1 MSNSEFYNSN
11 NSLELFGFKREFN
24 FLKSLIDKNRLP
36 KSLLISGEK
45 GVGKLTLINHF
56 LCSYLDK
63 QNYDLKNNKV
73 VKDIIHNQFMNN
85 LHPSVIF
92 LKGSDFSKIKIDNIR
107 DLKVKILKTSLNN
120 EKRFI
125 ILDSV
130 DIFNIN
136 SLNALLKIIEEPS
149 ENNFFILTNNNS
161 KKIPET
167 VKSRCIELK
176 IIMKSEDKK
185 FVAQKLLTKFGQKSF
200 FDYDESLSPGNY
212 LKFNYLIETININLD
227 DPFIRNL
234 NTLISFYQKKKD
246 LFLIDLIFFILDY
259 NFKKFREKDNIK
271 SEVLIS
277 DRLFI
282 SKNIHD
288 FFSLNLSQGA
298 LINSIQKRFNYV

>member
-92 LKGSDFSKIKIDNIR
+92 LKGSDFSKVKIDNIR

-130 DIFNIN
+130 DLFNIN

-185 FVAQKLLTKFGQKSF
+185 IVAQKLLT
-200 FDYDESLSPGNY
+200 
-212 LKFNYLIETININLD
+212 
-227 DPFIRNL
+227 
-234 NTLISFYQKKKD
+234 
-246 LFLIDLIFFILDY
+246 
-259 NFKKFREKDNIK
+259 
-271 SEVLIS
+271 
-277 DRLFI
+277 
-282 SKNIHD
+282 
-288 FFSLNLSQGA
+288 
-298 LINSIQKRFNYV
+298 

>member
-92 LKGSDFSKIKIDNIR
+92 LKGSDFSKVKIDNIR

-246 LFLIDLIFFILDY
+246 LILIDLIFFILDY

-271 SEVLIS
+271 SEMLIS

>member
-63 QNYDLKNNKV
+63 QNYDLKNNKI

-92 LKGSDFSKIKIDNIR
+92 LKGSDFSKVKIDNLR

-271 SEVLIS
+271 SDMLIS

-288 FFSLNLSQGA
+288 FFSLNLSQGT

>member
-185 FVAQKLLTKFGQKSF
+185 IVAQKLLTKFGQKSF

-271 SEVLIS
+271 SEMLIS

>member
-92 LKGSDFSKIKIDNIR
+92 LKGSDFSKVKIDNIR

-271 SEVLIS
+271 SEMLIS

>member
-92 LKGSDFSKIKIDNIR
+92 LKGSDFSKVKIDNIR

-130 DIFNIN
+130 DLFNIN

-271 SEVLIS
+271 SEMLIS

>member
-11 NSLELFGFKREFN
+11 NSFELFGFKREFN

-92 LKGSDFSKIKIDNIR
+92 LKGSDFSKVKIDNIR
-107 DLKVKILKTSLNN
+107 DLKDKILKTSLNN

-130 DIFNIN
+130 DIFNVN

-176 IIMKSEDKK
+176 IIMKSKDKK

-271 SEVLIS
+271 SEILIS

>member
-92 LKGSDFSKIKIDNIR
+92 LKGSDFSKVKIDNIR

-212 LKFNYLIETININLD
+212 LKFNYLIEIININLD

-271 SEVLIS
+271 SEMLIS

>member
-1 MSNSEFYNSN
+1 MSYSEFYNSN

-63 QNYDLKNNKV
+63 RNYDLKNNKV

-92 LKGSDFSKIKIDNIR
+92 LKGSDFSKVKIDNIR

-167 VKSRCIELK
+167 VKSRCTELK

>member
-92 LKGSDFSKIKIDNIR
+92 LKGSDFSKVKIDNIR

-130 DIFNIN
+130 DLFNIN

-212 LKFNYLIETININLD
+212 LKFNYLIEIININLD

-271 SEVLIS
+271 SEMLIS

>member
-92 LKGSDFSKIKIDNIR
+92 LKGSDFSKVKIDNIR

-130 DIFNIN
+130 DLFNIN

-212 LKFNYLIETININLD
+212 LKFNYLIETININVD

-271 SEVLIS
+271 SEMLIS

-298 LINSIQKRFNYV
+298 FINSIQKRFNYV

>member
-227 DPFIRNL
+227 DPFIKNL

-271 SEVLIS
+271 SEMLIS

>member
-1 MSNSEFYNSN
+1 M
-11 NSLELFGFKREFN
+11 
-24 FLKSLIDKNRLP
+24 
-36 KSLLISGEK
+36 
-45 GVGKLTLINHF
+45 
-56 LCSYLDK
+56 
-63 QNYDLKNNKV
+63 
-73 VKDIIHNQFMNN
+73 
-85 LHPSVIF
+85 PSVLLPGMVEILADSDLVF
-92 LKGSDFSKIKIDNIR
+92 LAISS
-107 DLKVKILKTSLNN
+107 
-120 EKRFI
+120 ERFI

-185 FVAQKLLTKFGQKSF
+185 IVAQKLLTKFGQKSF

-271 SEVLIS
+271 SEMLIS

>member
-185 FVAQKLLTKFGQKSF
+185 IVAQKLLTKFGQKSF

-212 LKFNYLIETININLD
+212 LKFNYLIEIININLD

-271 SEVLIS
+271 SEMLIS

>member
-24 FLKSLIDKNRLP
+24 FLKSLIDKTRLP

-73 VKDIIHNQFMNN
+73 VKDTIHNQFMNN

-92 LKGSDFSKIKIDNIR
+92 LKGSDFSKVKIDNIR

-212 LKFNYLIETININLD
+212 LKFNYLIEIININLD

-271 SEVLIS
+271 SEMLIS

>member
-92 LKGSDFSKIKIDNIR
+92 LKGSDFSKVKIDNIR

-212 LKFNYLIETININLD
+212 LKFNYLIEIININLD

-246 LFLIDLIFFILDY
+246 LILIDLIFFILDY

-271 SEVLIS
+271 SEMLIS

>member
-92 LKGSDFSKIKIDNIR
+92 LKGSDFSKVKIDNIR

-130 DIFNIN
+130 DLFNIN
-136 SLNALLKIIEEPS
+136 SLNTLLKIIEEPS

-271 SEVLIS
+271 SEMLIS

>member
-92 LKGSDFSKIKIDNIR
+92 LKGSDFSKVKIDNIR

-130 DIFNIN
+130 DLFNIN

-185 FVAQKLLTKFGQKSF
+185 IVAQKLLTKFGQKSF

-212 LKFNYLIETININLD
+212 LKFNYLIEIININLD

-271 SEVLIS
+271 SEMLIS

>member
-92 LKGSDFSKIKIDNIR
+92 LKGSDFSKVKIDNIR
-107 DLKVKILKTSLNN
+107 DLKDKILKTSLNN

-130 DIFNIN
+130 DIFNVN

-271 SEVLIS
+271 SEMLIS

>member
-271 SEVLIS
+271 SEMLIS

>member
-92 LKGSDFSKIKIDNIR
+92 LKGSDFSKVKIDNIR